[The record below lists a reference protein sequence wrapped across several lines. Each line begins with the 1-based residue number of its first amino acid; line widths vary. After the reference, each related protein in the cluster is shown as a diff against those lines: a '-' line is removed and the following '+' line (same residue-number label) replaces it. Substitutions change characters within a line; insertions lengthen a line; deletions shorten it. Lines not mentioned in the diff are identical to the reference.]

1 MKKTEILATTA
12 IFASAVILTG
22 VLATASV
29 NAAKPASQPVA
40 AAGDRVVRGKYL
52 VDIMGCH
59 DCHTP
64 WKTRPERSRD
74 GHVARADRP
83 SGGFEDAAS
92 ARTAPRPVD
101 GTVGATMTAWSGPWG
116 TSFTMNLTPDK
127 ETGLGDWTEEQFIA
141 TMKTGRDRGK
151 GRPLLPPMPYFNLA
165 KLSDEDIRSVFAY
178 LQSLPPVKNRVPQPI
193 DPPETV
199 AVKLLIALLLLGT
212 ADAGA
217 GGAAS
222 AVRDR
227 LWRSAQPSVLAA
239 VSAVE

>member
-1 MKKTEILATTA
+1 MKKTEIAATTA

-29 NAAKPASQPVA
+29 NAADPPAQPV

-52 VDIMGCH
+52 VDVMGCH

-64 WKTRPERSRD
+64 WKLGPNGPEMDMSRALT
-74 GHVARADRP
+74 GHP
-83 SGGFEDAAS
+83 EEM
-92 ARTAPRPVD
+92 TMPPAPALAP
-101 GTVGATMTAWSGPWG
+101 GPWMATFGATMTAWSGPWG

-127 ETGLGDWTEEQFIA
+127 ETGLGDWTVEQFIA

-193 DPPETV
+193 DPPE
-199 AVKLLIALLLLGT
+199 
-212 ADAGA
+212 
-217 GGAAS
+217 AS
-222 AVRDR
+222 R
-227 LWRSAQPSVLAA
+227 
-239 VSAVE
+239 